1 MLQQTTV
8 AAVIPYYERWLR
20 LFPDI
25 SALARAPLPRVLK
38 AWEGLGYYDRARRLH
53 RAARILCRELDG
65 RLPETPEGL
74 RRLPGFGPYITA
86 AVLSLAFGRP
96 AAVLDANVRRVLM
109 RLDRVRAASAAG
121 TEKRLRRRAD
131 GLLDRRRPAAFN
143 QAMMELGALVC
154 RPRNPRCPVCP
165 VRSFCRAFEHGEQE
179 VIPPPKKRRCET
191 IDTAVGIIER
201 NGKFLVQKRPPSG
214 LLAGLWEFPGGKRE
228 NGETLAAALRRE
240 LKEELG
246 AEVETARL
254 LLKLRHAYT
263 RFQVNLYAYETAL
276 KRTPALDPRRHR
288 WVARGALKR
297 YPFPSGSARI
307 IRFLENREAGR
318 RHGRDV

>member
-8 AAVIPYYERWLR
+8 AAVIPHYEKWLR
-20 LFPDI
+20 LFPDVF
-25 SALARAPLPRVLK
+25 ALARSPLPKVLK

-53 RAARILCRELDG
+53 QAGRILCRDLDG
-65 RLPETPEGL
+65 KLPDTSEEL

-86 AVLSLAFGRP
+86 AVLSLGYGRP
-96 AAVLDANVRRVLM
+96 LAVLDANVRRVLM
-109 RLDRVRAASAAG
+109 RLDRIRAASAAG
-121 TEKRLRRRAD
+121 VDKALKRRLD
-131 GLLDRRRPAAFN
+131 DLLDRNRPAAFN

-165 VRSFCRAFEHGEQE
+165 IQAFCRAFESGEQE
-179 VIPPPKKRRCET
+179 IIPPPKRRPCER
-191 IDTAVGIIER
+191 IETAVAVIESHGR
-201 NGKFLVQKRPPSG
+201 YLIQKRPPSG

-228 NGETLAAALRRE
+228 KGESLKAALRRE

-254 LLKLRHAYT
+254 ALKLRHAYT
-263 RFQVNLYAYETAL
+263 RFLVDLYAYETVL
-276 KRTPALDPRRHR
+276 KDIPPLDGRRHK
-288 WVARGALKR
+288 WVARRSLKM

-307 IRFLENREAGR
+307 IRFLEEREKGR
-318 RHGRDV
+318 RHGRSV